1 MRDIYLEG
9 LDLPLNVRMSD
20 EAEGIRQ
27 HVTLHLQNFLGQ
39 WFLDREHGFP
49 WLEVL
54 GQKGNEEL
62 IERLVRK
69 WVLDVP
75 GVKSISDMQL
85 KLLRSRHLAI
95 SLVISSKEGSFN
107 VDFDI

>member
-27 HVTLHLQNFLGQ
+27 H
-39 WFLDREHGFP
+39 
-49 WLEVL
+49 
-54 GQKGNEEL
+54 GNEEL
-62 IERLVRK
+62 FERLVRK
-69 WVLDVP
+69 WVLEVP

-85 KLLRSRHLAI
+85 RLLPSRHLAI

>member
-1 MRDIYLEG
+1 M
-9 LDLPLNVRMSD
+9 
-20 EAEGIRQ
+20 
-27 HVTLHLQNFLGQ
+27 
-39 WFLDREHGFP
+39 
-49 WLEVL
+49 
-54 GQKGNEEL
+54 

-69 WVLDVP
+69 WVLEVP

-85 KLLRSRHLAI
+85 RLLPGRHLAI